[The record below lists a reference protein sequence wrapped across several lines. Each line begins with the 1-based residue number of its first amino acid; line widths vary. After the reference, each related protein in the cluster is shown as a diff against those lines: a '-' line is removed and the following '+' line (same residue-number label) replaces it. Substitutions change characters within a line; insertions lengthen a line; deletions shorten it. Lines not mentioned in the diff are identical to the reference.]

1 MEEQIKQAVSVLNN
15 GGIVIFPTDTAFGIG
30 CRIDDRSA
38 VERLFKIR
46 NRPKDKAVPV
56 LVDSIRMVKEYVG
69 PIDEKVKRLM
79 NKYWPGGLTLIL
91 KCKTEKVPILVRGGG
106 DTLGVRMPDH
116 KIALS
121 IISGV
126 GVPILG
132 PSANFAG
139 EKTPYSFSDLD
150 PQLVK
155 KVDFVVDGT
164 CKYKHASTVIDCT
177 TSAWKILREGAV
189 KININI
195 HTV

>member
-1 MEEQIKQAVSVLNN
+1 MEEQIKQAVTVLNN

-30 CRIDDRSA
+30 CRINDEEA

-56 LVDSIRMVKEYVG
+56 LVDSIRMAEEYVG
-69 PIDEKVKRLM
+69 LIDEKIERLM

-91 KCKTEKVPILVRGGG
+91 RCIRVKVPSLVRGGG

-116 KIALS
+116 KTTLS

-139 EKTPYSFSDLD
+139 EKTPYIFSDLD
-150 PQLVK
+150 PRLVE
-155 KVDFVVDGT
+155 KVDFVVHGET
-164 CKYKHASTVIDCT
+164 KLKKASTVLDCT
-177 TSAWKILREGAV
+177 HKPWVVLRQGAV
-189 KININI
+189 R
-195 HTV
+195 VEL